1 MNVCRYFYVVALKLK
16 DNETPS
22 SPDSYESNELVT
34 YDEARKSTNQK
45 PYIAAIITSKD
56 ENMFILGDGKN
67 TSNPT
72 TRRRRATTTDYYN
85 GPLKPGSSYKIFQ
98 RIFVNEKVTL
108 HGQLGE
114 IVRIRNRTVFKEC
127 YSSTVASYFQAVLT
141 SIAFELH

>member
-1 MNVCRYFYVVALKLK
+1 MALKLK
-16 DNETPS
+16 DDETPS

-72 TRRRRATTTDYYN
+72 RRRRRATSTDYYN
-85 GPLKPGSSYKIFQ
+85 GPLEPDTSYRLFQ
-98 RIFVNEKVTL
+98 RIFINGKVLL
-108 HGQLGE
+108 H
-114 IVRIRNRTVFKEC
+114 N
-127 YSSTVASYFQAVLT
+127 YSSLVP
-141 SIAFELH
+141 

>member
-1 MNVCRYFYVVALKLK
+1 MKLK
-16 DNETPS
+16 DDETPL
-22 SPDSYESNELVT
+22 SPDSYENNELVT

-85 GPLKPGSSYKIFQ
+85 SPLEPGASYRIFQ
-98 RIFVNEKVTL
+98 RIILIENVWYLFIAK
-108 HGQLGE
+108 
-114 IVRIRNRTVFKEC
+114 RN
-127 YSSTVASYFQAVLT
+127 
-141 SIAFELH
+141 